1 MFEGLNIKHW
11 TWQVQAHGIVQLY
24 MDSHDASVN
33 TFSSAAMTELGRLV
47 ERLAIDPPAGVII
60 LSAKKKG
67 YIAGA
72 NIDEFADIFRDGKA
86 LDAIHKGQKIFDQLE
101 RLSCPTV
108 AAIDG
113 FCMGGGTEMA
123 LACDHRIASDRDST
137 RIGLPEV
144 MLGIHPGWGGT
155 VRLPRLVG
163 APKAMDMI
171 LTGRGLRASA
181 ARKIGLVDKVCSPE
195 KLIEVAESLI
205 LKRVRKT
212 RPPIW
217 IRATNW
223 WPARQILAPMISKQ
237 VARKANPKH
246 YPAPFA
252 AIKLWKKFGGN
263 PRKMMRAEARSME
276 KLAYTSTAH
285 HLIRVFH
292 LREALQASGRQID
305 SGVKHVH
312 VIGAGVMGGDI
323 AAYCALKG
331 LKVTLQD
338 REEKYVKPAM
348 ERAVKLFEK
357 KLRKADRIADARSR
371 LTMDIAGDGVA
382 EADLIIEA
390 IFENL
395 EAKQSL
401 FVDVEAKAKPDA
413 ILASNTSSIPLSDI
427 AGALKE
433 PKRMIGLHFFN
444 PVAQMPLLE
453 IVTHETLDE
462 TILNRSA
469 SFTTDISKLGVPV
482 TGTPGFLV
490 NRVLMPYLLEAMIL
504 YREGVPGAVIDKVAK
519 RFGMPMGPIELADQI
534 GLDVC
539 ASVSRVLSEHLGFV
553 VPDGLEELVASA
565 KRGKKDGQGFY
576 TYPEGRPVKPE
587 VPEGYTPPADLEDR
601 LILPYLNECVACL
614 RENVVANTDLLDAG
628 MIFGT
633 GFAPFR
639 GGPCQY
645 ISEVGTE
652 ALKDKLKELAK
663 QHGERFEP
671 DAGWDSFAMSHED

>member
-1 MFEGLNIKHW
+1 MFEGLNITHW
-11 TWQVQAHGIVQLY
+11 SWQVQANGIVHLY

-33 TFSSAAMTELGRLV
+33 TFSAAAMTELGRLV
-47 ERLAIDPPAGVII
+47 ERLAIDPPTGVII
-60 LSAKKKG
+60 LSAKDKG

-72 NIDEFADIFRDGKA
+72 NIGEFSDIFRQGKA
-86 LDAIHKGQKIFDQLE
+86 MDAIRKGQKIFDQIE
-101 RLSCPTV
+101 RLPCPTV

-123 LACDHRIASDRDST
+123 LACDYRIASDRDST

-171 LTGRGLRASA
+171 LTGRGLRAEA
-181 ARKIGLVDKVCSPE
+181 ARKIGLVDKVCASE
-195 KLIEVAESLI
+195 KLIETAESLI
-205 LKRVRKT
+205 LKRARKT
-212 RPPIW
+212 RAPIW
-217 IRATNW
+217 LRATNW
-223 WPARQILAPMISKQ
+223 WPARQILAPMMRKQ

-252 AIKLWKKFGGN
+252 AIRLWQKHGGN

-285 HLIRVFH
+285 QLIRVYH
-292 LREALQASGRQID
+292 LRESLQASGRQVD
-305 SGVKHVH
+305 SGVQHVH

-338 REEKYVKPAM
+338 REEKYVKPAL
-348 ERAVKLFEK
+348 ERAEKLFEK
-357 KLRKADRIADARSR
+357 KLRKADRIADARAR
-371 LTMDIAGDGVA
+371 LSMDVAGDGVA

-401 FVDVEAKAKPDA
+401 FADVESRARADA
-413 ILASNTSSIPLSDI
+413 ILASNTSSIPLSEI
-427 AGALKE
+427 ASALKQPE
-433 PKRMIGLHFFN
+433 RMIGLHFFN

-453 IVTHETLDE
+453 LVTHDTLDE
-462 TILNRSA
+462 AILDRSA
-469 SFTTDISKLGVPV
+469 SFTTDIGKLGVPV

-490 NRVLMPYLLEAMIL
+490 NRVLMPYLLEAMII
-504 YREGVPGAVIDKVAK
+504 YREGVPGAVIDKAAK
-519 RFGMPMGPIELADQI
+519 RFGMPMGPIELADQV

-539 ASVSRVLSEHLGFV
+539 ASVSGVLSEHLGFV
-553 VPDGLEELVASA
+553 VPDGLDELVASG
-565 KRGKKDGQGFY
+565 KRGKKDGEGFY
-576 TYPEGRPVKPE
+576 TYPEGKPVKPE

-614 RENVVANTDLLDAG
+614 RENVVANTELLDAG

-645 ISEVGTE
+645 ISEVGPE
-652 ALKDKLKELAK
+652 VLRDRMKELAS
-663 QHGERFEP
+663 QHGDRFEP
-671 DAGWDSFAMSHED
+671 DSGWDSFAMSGEV